1 MLEQGVDRI
10 VAQVVDPK
18 IHHTFR
24 PQVERV
30 VREFMSPGS
39 YVDEPPVPPAP
50 VEEKQDFD
58 LPVQG
63 EIQLNASSR
72 SLICLLSSCLIP
84 GRISFIF
91 AEHNNLCVLFVNVN
105 GIVFENGVL
114 FLFFFF
120 TFVCMTQ

>member
-39 YVDEPPVPPAP
+39 YMDEAPVPPAP

-58 LPVQG
+58 LPVQAPSSAPATSMARDAMS
-63 EIQLNASSR
+63 ILDTITTLNQEASSR
-72 SLICLLSSCLIP
+72 GQLQWREGPQGGL
-84 GRISFIF
+84 
-91 AEHNNLCVLFVNVN
+91 
-105 GIVFENGVL
+105 
-114 FLFFFF
+114 
-120 TFVCMTQ
+120 

>member
-50 VEEKQDFD
+50 VEENQDFD

-72 SLICLLSSCLIP
+72 SLICLLLSCSIP

-91 AEHNNLCVLFVNVN
+91 AEHHKFCS
-105 GIVFENGVL
+105 
-114 FLFFFF
+114 
-120 TFVCMTQ
+120 